1 MNISVIGTGY
11 VGLVTGTCLAEIGH
25 QVVCLD
31 IDERKI
37 EGLIN
42 GVIPIYEPQLKEL
55 VIKNQQAGRLS
66 FTTSYPEAMKN
77 STAVFIAVGTPAR
90 SDGHADLSYVFQVAE
105 SIAKELK
112 DYKVI
117 VDKSTVPVG
126 TGEKVKSIIQKH
138 YSGSFDVVSCPEF
151 LREGSAI
158 DDFMKPDRIVIGAQS
173 KRAVDV
179 LLDIFKPIETEKLV
193 TNLASAELIK
203 YASNAFLATKI
214 SFINEVSNICDL
226 VGADVEEVAY
236 GMGLDKRIGSN
247 FLRAGVGYGGSCFP
261 KDVSALKQMAG
272 HNGYDFKLLK
282 AVIEVNND
290 QRAVVLKKAKQAGES
305 LEGKNIGIL
314 GLAFKDNTDDV
325 RESAAIDIIN
335 LLQKEKVQII
345 AYDPIAT
352 ENAKKIIPGIKFA
365 DSAYAACHNQDLVII
380 ATEWPEFRELDWQK
394 IKAKMRTPWVVDG
407 RNILDQ
413 NEMRE
418 MGFQYL
424 SIGR

>member
-11 VGLVTGTCLAEIGH
+11 VGLDTGTCLAEIGH